1 MSVKYYLDQ
10 DGTRELV
17 NYINNGLSV
26 KLEQADLADYATK
39 AELADLDVDVDLTG
53 YATETFVQN
62 QIAAIPAF
70 DDSEIQA
77 QLEAL
82 EEKTGGLYHFKGSV
96 ADLAA
101 LEAIES
107 PEVGDTYNL
116 LDTGMNAAWT
126 GEAWDQFGSVAD
138 LSEYAKIADIQAISE
153 ETLNSILFSGKKA
166 VVSTPGSLKAM
177 ISNSQNSVE
186 ITLNDDV
193 ALTEA
198 MVIPAGKEVT
208 INLEGNDISSG
219 TTQAFVANGIGSKV
233 ILQGQGTISGAANS
247 IVSAADGG
255 EVIIDGVDVVSTNN
269 NGSGARGV
277 GSKITINSGSI
288 TGQEYGVIVTHGA
301 TAEINGGTLKGI
313 DNFALGGNGSAFYDT
328 VEEKLVSKENANT
341 IPVEPTTVTINGGT
355 FEGHIT
361 SPGYMATAIYW
372 PNVGT
377 LNFNAGTIVTDGAG
391 IVQRGGT
398 VNIGADA
405 VIMPSNTPV
414 NFETGFAGDSKNPV
428 GRFGIVYD
436 YQAKYPAQASMALNI
451 ANGAQITGIDGDLS
465 ILPEDAPNVTDLR

>member
-101 LEAIES
+101 LEAIEN

-219 TTQAFVANGIGSKV
+219 TVNAFVANGAGSKV
-233 ILQGQGTISGAANS
+233 VLQGEGTISGSANGIVYAAN
-247 IVSAADGG
+247 GG
-255 EVIIDGVDVVSTNN
+255 EVVVDGIDIVSTNS
-269 NGSGARGV
+269 NGSVSNGA
-277 GSKITINSGSI
+277 GSKITVNSGSI
-288 TGQEYGVIVTHGA
+288 TGQEYGLLAIDAGDVV
-301 TAEINGGTLKGI
+301 INGGTLKGV
-313 DNFALGGNGSAFYDT
+313 DNFALGGNGTSGRGG
-328 VEEKLVSKENANT
+328 S
-341 IPVEPTTVTINGGT
+341 TVTINGGT

-361 SPGYMATAIYW
+361 SAGYMATAIYW
-372 PNVGT
+372 PNEGT